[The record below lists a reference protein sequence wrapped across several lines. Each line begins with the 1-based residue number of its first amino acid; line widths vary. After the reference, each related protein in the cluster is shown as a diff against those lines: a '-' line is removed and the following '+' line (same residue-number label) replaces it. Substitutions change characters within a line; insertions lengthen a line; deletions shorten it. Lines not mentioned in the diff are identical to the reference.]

1 MAMNYAFEMLGT
13 VQGFLASDCECTLDE
28 TKSAEITA
36 ALEAASDV
44 IAKITGGRVRGRR
57 TSTVWPIRQSGSCIG
72 MSTQTMTLIDLDA
85 IPIPGILP
93 VIDEVRIDGAV
104 LGSGE
109 YKMFNGPNLVR
120 LAGDWPYGNN
130 LRSASN
136 AEVGTFTVTY
146 THGDNGGLLGVKASY
161 EIACSLIQK
170 YIPGFGRGVTSASV
184 QGVSL
189 TIDEAADEIRQG
201 GDSYPNVQRL
211 LASFA
216 PGGAGL
222 SSVWSP
228 ELSLGW
234 ELVTRT

>member
-13 VQGFLASDCECTLDE
+13 VDGFLESDCECTLDE
-28 TKSAEITA
+28 TKSAEITL

-57 TSTVWPIRQSGSCIG
+57 TSTLWPIRTSGTCLG
-72 MSTQTMTLIDLDA
+72 ASTQVMTLIDLDA

-93 VIDEVRIDGAV
+93 VVKAVKVDGAT
-104 LGSGE
+104 LAAAE

-120 LAGDWPYGNN
+120 LGSDWPYWNN
-130 LRSASN
+130 LRAVSDD
-136 AEVGTFTVTY
+136 EEGTFTVAVE
-146 THGDNGGLLGVKASY
+146 HGDNGGLLGAQASY
-161 EIACSLIQK
+161 EIACSLLRTVK
-170 YIPGFGRGVTSASV
+170 PGFGPGVTSASV

-189 TIDEAADEIRQG
+189 TIEDAADEVRQG

-216 PGGAGL
+216 PAGAAL
-222 SSVWSP
+222 SSIWSP

-234 ELVTRT
+234 DLVTRL

>member
-13 VQGFLASDCECTLDE
+13 VDGFLASNCECTLDE
-28 TKSAEITA
+28 TKAAEITL

-57 TSTVWPIRQSGSCIG
+57 TSTLWPVRQRGTCLGANEQI
-72 MSTQTMTLIDLDA
+72 MTLIDLDA
-85 IPIPGILP
+85 IPIPGIVP
-93 VIDEVRIDGAV
+93 VVKAV
-104 LGSGE
+104 KVAGVTLAATE

-120 LAGDWPYGNN
+120 LGSDWPYWNN
-130 LRSASN
+130 LRALSDD
-136 AEVGTFTVTY
+136 EEDTFTVAVE
-146 THGDNGGLLGVKASY
+146 HGDNGGLLGVKASY
-161 EIACSLIQK
+161 EIACSLLQS

-216 PGGAGL
+216 PSGAAL

-234 ELVTRT
+234 ELVTRP